1 MRKFCCAAR
10 LLFNALVRA
19 HQDSG
24 RECNAERLGGLH
36 VDDQFDPRAAS
47 IVGGRR
53 GEASICAPQ
62 ADMAKPIL
70 QPNLNRLW
78 NELRSH
84 FGSSVAALLLPPR
97 NHEGGEINPL
107 GYPSMSRSKTETS
120 RLFVPIERQP
130 AGGTDAPDLVGNAFL
145 KRWTDRSVGS
155 LFTFVESQMPVGRR
169 PHLICRRGP
178 SLKETGDFKINNSGR
193 RNEGVLARGESF
205 HLGRHDW
212 GHC

>member
-1 MRKFCCAAR
+1 
-10 LLFNALVRA
+10 
-19 HQDSG
+19 
-24 RECNAERLGGLH
+24 
-36 VDDQFDPRAAS
+36 
-47 IVGGRR
+47 
-53 GEASICAPQ
+53 
-62 ADMAKPIL
+62 L

-97 NHEGGEINPL
+97 NREGGEINPL

-193 RNEGVLARGESF
+193 CDEGVLARGESF
-205 HLGRHDW
+205 HRMPYRILFADPWESPRFTHNGNRSS
-212 GHC
+212 CRTRRPPALPSRLSLARS